1 MVFNRLMPVRIR
13 PRVTWDFYLDV
24 VGVGEEHAQAI
35 DAHAPAC
42 SRRQP
47 VLQRCAEHLIDE
59 HGFVVTLSFG
69 LKRVQHKSLTHTYCK
84 KEALK
89 HLEKEY
95 LLLFVSFAP

>member
-24 VGVGEEHAQAI
+24 VGVGEEHAQAV

-42 SRRQP
+42 CRRQS
-47 VLQRCAEHLIDE
+47 VLQRCAERLIDE

-69 LKRVQHKSLTHTYCK
+69 LKRVQHKSLTHC
-84 KEALK
+84 EALRQSK
-89 HLEKEY
+89 RN
-95 LLLFVSFAP
+95 SS